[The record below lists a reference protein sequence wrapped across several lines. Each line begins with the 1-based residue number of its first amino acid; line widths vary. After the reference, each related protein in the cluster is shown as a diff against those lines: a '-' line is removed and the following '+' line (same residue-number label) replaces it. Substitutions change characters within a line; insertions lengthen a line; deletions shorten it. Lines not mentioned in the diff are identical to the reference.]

1 MKRRAALFLAVGLAV
16 VGCGV
21 RSDRPPATSET
32 TPPTPEGPTSAADSI
47 IQNAS
52 SPEEKAALEKARDDV
67 DAEMREKARALDAE
81 IERLRKENA
90 ALKGS
95 QPH

>member
-1 MKRRAALFLAVGLAV
+1 MTGRAPLLLVVGLAFL
-16 VGCGV
+16 GCGV
-21 RSDRPPATSET
+21 RSDRPAATSET
-32 TPPTPEGPTSAADSI
+32 NPPTPEGPTSAADSI
-47 IQNAS
+47 IQKAS

-95 QPH
+95 ELH